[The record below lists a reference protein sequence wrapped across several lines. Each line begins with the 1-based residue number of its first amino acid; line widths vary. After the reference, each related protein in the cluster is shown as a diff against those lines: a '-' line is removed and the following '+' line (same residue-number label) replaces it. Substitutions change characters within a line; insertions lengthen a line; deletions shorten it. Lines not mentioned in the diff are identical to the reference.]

1 MYKPVQL
8 DDDSVRRDVRRAAG
22 KYKECR
28 LVLSVVVAKQYTH
41 SANRRD
47 RRATQKTRH
56 LGAGIFATDRVEE
69 LGTA

>member
-47 RRATQKTRH
+47 RRAKDAPSRRRY
-56 LGAGIFATDRVEE
+56 LRNRRRVEE